1 MENAKL
7 VPNKQS
13 VLINDGGYIVA
24 KNVDL
29 SKGVSGFKVL
39 AKTSAPKVKLDVYV
53 DGTDTQLG
61 SISVGTD
68 MSSESFVKISS
79 DLKGSHDVY
88 FKANGGAVQIDAW
101 QALEGQGGTEE
112 PPVVEP
118 PVGDTV
124 NPYSKVEAE
133 AATELAEAMLSPN
146 KQSVVVKDGGYVITK
161 NVDFSKGLSGFAVL
175 AKASAPKVKLNIY
188 IDGAKSPMASINVG
202 TDIAK
207 ESTVDV
213 TSELKGTHDVYI
225 QADGGAI
232 TLDAWRAVEASGG
245 TEEPPVVEPPVGD
258 TVNPYEK
265 VEAEASAELKSAMV
279 TPNKQAVSIQKGGYA
294 VAKSVDFSKGIK
306 EFTVNAKASGANRL
320 EARLDKADG
329 DLIANFRVSTDAKDI
344 TVSAAKNITGT
355 HDIYFVATMD
365 GSLTFDSWK
374 VTPSD
379 GTEEPPV
386 VEPPVGDAVNPYEKV
401 EAEASAEFSNAMITP
416 NKQAVSIQKG
426 GFAVAKNVDFSKGI
440 KEFTV
445 NAKASGANRLEARL
459 DKADGDLIANFRV
472 STDAKDITVTAAKNV
487 TGTHDIYF
495 VATMDGSITFDSW
508 KVTPSDGTIV
518 EPPVGDTIN
527 PYNKVEAEVSK
538 DLTNAMLSP
547 NKQSIVISD
556 GGYILVQNIDFS
568 KGISGFKVLASA
580 SQPKVKLNI
589 YIDDSQTPIGSISV
603 GTDITKETFVKVSTD
618 ITGKHYVY
626 FEAKGGAATFDAWQ
640 AMPSSGTIVEPPVYE
655 DINPYNT
662 VEGEAS
668 TDLSNARLT
677 PNKQGVSIG
686 AGGYAVAKNV
696 VFSDGISEFI
706 VNAGA
711 TNSTR
716 FEVRVGSASGDLIGY
731 ATVSG
736 STREFKITASK
747 NITGKKD
754 IYFVVPSGGS
764 AVTLDSWKVNPY
776 KEVVEPPVV
785 ETGMKLTQNTSKWQ
799 GGYQTN
805 FTVTNSSG
813 NTVNTWKLKI
823 KRNGINITQSWCV
836 NIQQQGDYYVITP
849 MSWNSTLGNGQSTTF
864 GIIGSGE
871 PSQIDYVFE

>member
-1 MENAKL
+1 M
-7 VPNKQS
+7 
-13 VLINDGGYIVA
+13 DGSITFDSWKA
-24 KNVDL
+24 TP
-29 SKGVSGFKVL
+29 S
-39 AKTSAPKVKLDVYV
+39 
-53 DGTDTQLG
+53 DGT
-61 SISVGTD
+61 I
-68 MSSESFVKISS
+68 
-79 DLKGSHDVY
+79 
-88 FKANGGAVQIDAW
+88 
-101 QALEGQGGTEE
+101 
-112 PPVVEP
+112 VEP

-124 NPYSKVEAE
+124 DPYEKVEAE
-133 AATELAEAMLSPN
+133 KADELSSAMIAPS
-146 KQSVVVKDGGYVITK
+146 KTSVVVNDGGYIVVK
-161 NVDFSKGLSGFAVL
+161 NVNFAKGLNGFQIYAQSS
-175 AKASAPKVKLNIY
+175 KPGVKLNVY
-188 IDGAKSPMASINVG
+188 IDKSGYDAKTAIGTANVGANMASG
-202 TDIAK
+202 TGIK
-207 ESTVDV
+207 L
-213 TSELKGTHDVYI
+213 TSDLTGTHDVYFE
-225 QADGGAI
+225 ATGGSV
-232 TLDAWRAVEASGG
+232 TFDAWNAMAKSG
-245 TEEPPVVEPPVGD
+245 TIVEPPVGD
-258 TVNPYEK
+258 TVDPYST

-279 TPNKQAVSIQKGGYA
+279 TPNKQAVSIQKGGY
-294 VAKSVDFSKGIK
+294 
-306 EFTVNAKASGANRL
+306 
-320 EARLDKADG
+320 
-329 DLIANFRVSTDAKDI
+329 
-344 TVSAAKNITGT
+344 
-355 HDIYFVATMD
+355 
-365 GSLTFDSWK
+365 
-374 VTPSD
+374 
-379 GTEEPPV
+379 
-386 VEPPVGDAVNPYEKV
+386 
-401 EAEASAEFSNAMITP
+401 
-416 NKQAVSIQKG
+416 
-426 GFAVAKNVDFSKGI
+426 AVAKNVDFSKGI